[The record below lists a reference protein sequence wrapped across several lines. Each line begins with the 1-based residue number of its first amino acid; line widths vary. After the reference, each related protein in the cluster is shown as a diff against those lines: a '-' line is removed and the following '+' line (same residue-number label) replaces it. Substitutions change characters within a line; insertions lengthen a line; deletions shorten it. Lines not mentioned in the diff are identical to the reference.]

1 MKTIG
6 LLSSLLVV
14 LAFATL
20 SITTPVLAKAPYST
34 TDVLLTGLSNAGI
47 LDVDNRALVYFA
59 ESFNWRT
66 LPDSFGNQV
75 PLADVVVKYFDPAK
89 KVTTT
94 LFEVP
99 DSVFSGPFVVDR
111 PGNTWNA
118 FYFISVPRVAYD
130 ENGNPYVS
138 EVSYEVRKFDGV
150 QMTLASTVSGWS
162 NGFHFANSMA
172 LDVWGNLYY
181 KMTAA
186 STTTIYKVAAGSTSP
201 EALLVLQEGQL
212 GGAMSIASGVL
223 YFVAGVP
230 DLQVVRLYKYDL
242 GKGILA
248 TFLERSSVVSGEG
261 YNAGTLAYL
270 SANLQGDVYYLYR
283 QRGPYWDDRQWGVIE
298 LGRASSGKTPK
309 ILLNE
314 RTDFNVLAF
323 TPGYNQMQA
332 SKAGDVFFHLASFHP
347 LLGAE
352 DYYVYWYNPRTGSY
366 SSVLH
371 DSFGFTIQIDG
382 SDNLYFV
389 DSQGTLARLN
399 A

>member
-1 MKTIG
+1 M
-6 LLSSLLVV
+6 
-14 LAFATL
+14 
-20 SITTPVLAKAPYST
+20 ST
-34 TDVLLTGLSNAGI
+34 
-47 LDVDNRALVYFA
+47 
-59 ESFNWRT
+59 
-66 LPDSFGNQV
+66 
-75 PLADVVVKYFDPAK
+75 
-89 KVTTT
+89 
-94 LFEVP
+94 
-99 DSVFSGPFVVDR
+99 
-111 PGNTWNA
+111 
-118 FYFISVPRVAYD
+118 
-130 ENGNPYVS
+130 
-138 EVSYEVRKFDGV
+138 
-150 QMTLASTVSGWS
+150 
-162 NGFHFANSMA
+162 
-172 LDVWGNLYY
+172 
-181 KMTAA
+181 
-186 STTTIYKVAAGSTSP
+186 
-201 EALLVLQEGQL
+201 
-212 GGAMSIASGVL
+212 ASGVL

-242 GKGILA
+242 GKGILT

-261 YNAGTLAYL
+261 FNAGTLAYL